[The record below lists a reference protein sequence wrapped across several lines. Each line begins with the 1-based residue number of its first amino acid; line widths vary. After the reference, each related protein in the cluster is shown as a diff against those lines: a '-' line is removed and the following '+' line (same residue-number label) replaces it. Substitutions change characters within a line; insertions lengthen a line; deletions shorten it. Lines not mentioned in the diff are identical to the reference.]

1 MKLGTNV
8 SGTNDGIF
16 VNNNN
21 FLFTDGQFKT
31 GNATNFISH
40 DGSGDVHIASQIF
53 ELKGGLEH
61 REIFRPVILEMMR
74 RFLWTSS
81 VIGYQETILP
91 NKDFITELLICNK
104 NNLKRTRRISM

>member
-1 MKLGTNV
+1 VKSWLGGLQIHLFVKYFQFFFNINKIKMNKLPKEL
-8 SGTNDGIF
+8 I
-16 VNNNN
+16 
-21 FLFTDGQFKT
+21 LF
-31 GNATNFISH
+31 
-40 DGSGDVHIASQIF
+40 IF